1 MKIITQISFAPS
13 QTGIRLSYAT
23 TEIDDAGMIISTG
36 EIGSHTADD
45 TEAELV
51 RSLMAAVKARPD
63 KQDKQDKEEQA

>member
-13 QTGIRLSYAT
+13 QTGIRLSYAV
-23 TEIDDAGMIISTG
+23 TEVDDAGMIVSTG

-51 RSLMAAVKARPD
+51 RSLMAAVKARLG
-63 KQDKQDKEEQA
+63 KEEEQA